1 MIRTQIQ
8 LPQTLY
14 EEVKRVAREREMS
27 VAEVVRRGV
36 EYITRTYPPVA
47 SDEPWSLPTPSDL
60 GAFKAAPE
68 EWPLIVHDA
77 AGQD

>member
-8 LPQTLY
+8 LPQALY
-14 EEVKRVAREREMS
+14 EEVKRVGREREMS

-47 SDEPWSLPTPSDL
+47 CNEPWSLPAPSDL
-60 GAFKAAPE
+60 GAFRTAPD
-68 EWPLIVHDA
+68 EWPMIVHDM

>member
-1 MIRTQIQ
+1 MRTQIQ
-8 LPQTLY
+8 LPQALY

-47 SDEPWSLPTPSDL
+47 CNEPWRLPSASDL
-60 GAFKAAPE
+60 GAFKTTPE
-68 EWPLIVHDA
+68 EWPLIVHDTA
-77 AGQD
+77 AKD